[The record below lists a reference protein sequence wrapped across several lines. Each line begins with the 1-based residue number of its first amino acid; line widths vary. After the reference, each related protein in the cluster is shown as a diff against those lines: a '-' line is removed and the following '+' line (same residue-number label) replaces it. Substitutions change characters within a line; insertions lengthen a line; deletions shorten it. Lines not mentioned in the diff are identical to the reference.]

1 MALADSVPGVSGG
14 TVAFILGF
22 YDNFVNALNNL
33 ISSDKI
39 GRINALKF
47 LTKIG
52 VGWVVGFILS
62 VLFITS
68 IFEKNIYE
76 INSLFLGFIIASIP
90 IIIKS
95 EKKTLLSNYKNIIFL
110 IIGIIVVCGLTYFNP
125 ITSKGHSFS
134 VRADNLSL
142 AFGAYIFISGMIAI
156 SAMVLPGISGSTI
169 LLIFGLYTPILN
181 AIKQVLE
188 FNFEYLPSIIIFGFG
203 IIAGIL
209 LTVRVVRIL
218 LRKFRAQTIY
228 CIIGLMIGSI
238 YAVIMG
244 PTSLEIPR
252 PPMSLA
258 TFSIVFFAIGCTLVP
273 ALEKLKVILEK
284 KNIESMTTQS

>member
-39 GRINALKF
+39 GRINSLKF

-90 IIIKS
+90 IIVKS
-95 EKKTLLSNYKNIIFL
+95 EKKTLLRNNKNIIFL

-142 AFGAYIFISGMIAI
+142 PFGTYIFISGMIAI

-169 LLIFGLYTPILN
+169 LLIFGIYTPILN
-181 AIKQVLE
+181 AIKQVLK

-209 LTVRVVRIL
+209 LTVRVVRSL